1 MAGIFDIETRVKEME
16 SGVQNEEEPSDD
28 GATIDVEAYDDVQS
42 VDTETIPDELTT
54 DEWTAETVKLLEQVK
69 TQIADR
75 FARME
80 KRSAEQHQISVA
92 DHASAET
99 AISSLMQ
106 AEAKFYSHI
115 NIELP
120 GIIKKNIEA
129 ASQGILDAQ
138 LEIIAGDIKDIIHQ
152 HITDELTPQLSAIKN
167 ITTEMRLA
175 GNEIEAKTRGWRHF
189 LVTAGIATV
198 VSVAIFFSLKAKL
211 GLGIDAE
218 YGRKARTVI
227 ENLDSGNRATLQQLI
242 NSK

>member
-16 SGVQNEEEPSDD
+16 SGVHNEEETSDD
-28 GATIDVEAYDDVQS
+28 GATIDVEAYDDGQG
-42 VDTETIPDELTT
+42 VDTDTIPDELTT
-54 DEWTAETVKLLEQVK
+54 DEWTAETVRLLEQVK
-69 TQIADR
+69 TQIAER

-80 KRSAEQHQISVA
+80 KRNDEQHQISEE
-92 DHASAET
+92 DHATAEK

-138 LEIIAGDIKDIIHQ
+138 LEIIAGDIKGIIHQ
-152 HITDELTPQLSAIKN
+152 HITAELSPQLSAIKDLT
-167 ITTEMRLA
+167 IDLRLA
-175 GNEIEAKTRGWRHF
+175 ANEVESKAGGWKQFIKTACVASAIG
-189 LVTAGIATV
+189 TV
-198 VSVAIFFSLKAKL
+198 IFFGLKAQF

-218 YGRKARTVI
+218 YGRKARVAI
-227 ENLDSGNRATLQQLI
+227 QKLDAGSRATMEQLI
-242 NSK
+242 GSK